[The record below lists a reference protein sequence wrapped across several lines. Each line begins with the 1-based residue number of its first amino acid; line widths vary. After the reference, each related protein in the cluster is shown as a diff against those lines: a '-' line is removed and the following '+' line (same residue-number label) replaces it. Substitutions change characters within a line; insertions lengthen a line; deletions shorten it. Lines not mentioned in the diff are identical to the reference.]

1 MAATIADY
9 AAAYVRKYGLTLVPL
24 PPKTKR
30 PLKTEWGLKDC
41 LTTPEAARE
50 YYERNPSWNI
60 GVALGPSRLVTFDV
74 DNVEAMQI
82 LCDEFGWDLET
93 LRQQVPTVQGKAP
106 NYRMLF
112 RAPDG
117 WEFHRRPI
125 SWPNKLDP
133 DGSIMR
139 EIIARARAAEEAG
152 DLAEGRRIRDVEAK
166 PYKRVTVFEIRG
178 AMEEQLQDVL
188 PPSIHPDTG
197 REYIWL
203 TKPNGVIPEPPAWLL
218 SLWQNWEAL
227 KPQLQGL
234 CPWAPAP
241 PPKPRKAAA
250 RAPGEPSVIDAYDQA
265 HDIESALTRY
275 GYRQQ
280 GRRWLSPH
288 SSTGL
293 AGVVVFGDKAWIHHA
308 SDPLC
313 SDESGQLVGAFDL
326 FRYYEHGG
334 DIGKAVKAAAE
345 EMGMKPARRQLP
357 APSSAPAVP
366 TVTDPDTGE
375 ILPLAPEFSDDAMAL
390 EFVAIYGAGL
400 RWTPGM
406 GWMHDQTTHWV
417 RDEHLIRYD
426 LARKTARR
434 VAQDADPK
442 ARKAIT
448 SAKTVNSI
456 LFLAQSDPEIVVPAT
471 QWDNDPLM
479 LNTPGGLVDLKT
491 GKIAER
497 NRGQYL
503 TQITR
508 ISPDDTQKTPTWDRF
523 ISQVFADK
531 PDMIEF
537 VQRMC
542 GYCLTGDRREQKL
555 FFAHGQGSNG
565 KSTLLDI
572 LMWMMGSYALKLPTA
587 ALMMSKNERHPTE
600 LAQLHGKR
608 LAVSNELEEG
618 AFWAE
623 ARIKELTGDE
633 TLTARFMRQ
642 DNFTFT
648 MSHKHLI
655 AGNHKPRLKGGDPAM
670 ARRMVLLP
678 FEQKFEGEAKDAKL
692 PEKLKSE
699 APGILAWAV
708 RGAVKWHADGLAIPG
723 RVEEASRDYMA
734 DHDDIA
740 MWIEECC
747 ERSSYARCRS
757 SELYASFRR
766 WKQQRGE
773 HEPSQT
779 VWTEKLAIS
788 AGVSKIKSDGVMVWK
803 GIDLTASEK
812 AKRDAW

>member
-1 MAATIADY
+1 MATIADY
-9 AAAYVRKYGLTLVPL
+9 AAAYVGKYGMHIVPL
-24 PPKTKR
+24 PPRGKR
-30 PLKTEWGLKDC
+30 PVSENWGNECITD
-41 LTTPEAARE
+41 PDAARR
-50 YYERNPSWNI
+50 YYQQHPDANI
-60 GVALGPSRLVTFDV
+60 GAALGPSRLCSLDI
-74 DNVEAMQI
+74 DNLEAMRI
-82 LCDEFGWDLET
+82 ICAEFGWDIEAL
-93 LRQQVPTVQGKAP
+93 LAQSPTIQGQP
-106 NYRMLF
+106 PGMRMLF
-112 RAPDG
+112 RVPDG
-117 WEFHRRPI
+117 ETLQYHSL
-125 SWPNKLDP
+125 SWPKQDDP
-133 DGSIMR
+133 
-139 EIIARARAAEEAG
+139 
-152 DLAEGRRIRDVEAK
+152 AK
-166 PYKRVTVFEIRG
+166 RFTVFEIR
-178 AMEEQLQDVL
+178 AADTQQRQDVL

-197 REYIWL
+197 QPYIWL
-203 TKPNGVIPEPPAWLL
+203 TKPNGAIPEPPAWLL
-218 SLWQNWEAL
+218 AVWKNWDAL

-241 PPKPRKAAA
+241 TPKPPKRPRPAHDTAQ
-250 RAPGEPSVIDAYDQA
+250 PSVIDAYDQA
-265 HDIESALTRY
+265 HDIEAALARY

-293 AGVVVFGDKAWIHHA
+293 AGVVVFDGKAWIHHA

-326 FRYYEHGG
+326 FRYYEHQG
-334 DIGKAVKAAAE
+334 DIGKAVKAAADE
-345 EMGMKPARRQLP
+345 LGMKTARRQLP

-366 TVTDPDTGE
+366 MVTDPDTGE

-406 GWMHDQTTHWV
+406 GWMHDQSTHWV

-448 SAKTVNSI
+448 SAKAVNSI
-456 LFLAQSDPEIVVPAT
+456 LFLAQSDPAIVVPAT
-471 QWDNDPLM
+471 QWDNDPMM
-479 LNTPGGLVDLKT
+479 LNTPAGIVDLRT
-491 GKIAER
+491 GKTAQR
-497 NRGQYL
+497 NREQYL

-508 ISPDDTQKTPTWDRF
+508 ISADEDVGIPNWLRF

-531 PDMIEF
+531 PDVIEF

-542 GYCLTGDRREQKL
+542 GYCLSGDRREQKL

-572 LMWMMGSYALKLPTA
+572 LMWMMGSYALKLPTS

-600 LAQLHGKR
+600 LAQLQGKR

-642 DNFTFT
+642 DNFTFFMT
-648 MSHKHLI
+648 HKHLI

-678 FEQKFEGEAKDAKL
+678 FEQKFEGDAKDAKL
-692 PEKLKSE
+692 PEKLKAE

-708 RGAVKWHADGLAIPG
+708 QGALKWHADGLAIPW
-723 RVEEASRDYMA
+723 RVEQASKDYMA

-740 MWIEECC
+740 MWVGECC
-747 ERSSYARCRS
+747 ETASGMRCRS
-757 SELYASFRR
+757 GDLYQSFRR

-779 VWTEKLAIS
+779 VWSEKMTLLP
-788 AGVSKIKSDGVMVWK
+788 GLQRIKSDGVMVWK
-803 GIDLTASEK
+803 GIDLTGAEK
-812 AKRDAW
+812 AKRDGWA

>member
-1 MAATIADY
+1 MATTADY
-9 AAAYVRKYGLTLVPL
+9 AATYVRKYGMHIVPL
-24 PPKTKR
+24 PPRGKR
-30 PLKTEWGLKDC
+30 PLSDNWGNECITD
-41 LTTPEAARE
+41 PDVARK
-50 YYERNPSWNI
+50 YYQQHPDANM
-60 GVALGPSRLVTFDV
+60 GAALGPSRLCSLDI
-74 DNVEAMQI
+74 DNLEAMRI
-82 LCDEFGWDLET
+82 ICAEFGWDIEAL
-93 LRQQVPTVQGKAP
+93 LAQSPTIQGQP
-106 NYRMLF
+106 PGMRMLF
-112 RAPDG
+112 RVPDG
-117 WEFHRRPI
+117 ETLQYHSL
-125 SWPNKLDP
+125 SWPKQDDP
-133 DGSIMR
+133 
-139 EIIARARAAEEAG
+139 
-152 DLAEGRRIRDVEAK
+152 AK
-166 PYKRVTVFEIRG
+166 RFTVFEIR
-178 AMEEQLQDVL
+178 AADTQQRQDVL

-197 REYIWL
+197 QPYIWL
-203 TKPNGVIPEPPAWLL
+203 TKPNGAIPEPPAWLL
-218 SLWQNWEAL
+218 AVWKNWDAL

-241 PPKPRKAAA
+241 TPKPPKRPRPAHDTAQ
-250 RAPGEPSVIDAYDQA
+250 PSVIDAYDQA
-265 HDIESALTRY
+265 HDIEAALARY

-293 AGVVVFGDKAWIHHA
+293 AGVVVFDGKAWIHHA

-326 FRYYEHGG
+326 FRYYEHQG
-334 DIGKAVKAAAE
+334 DIGKAVKAAADE
-345 EMGMKPARRQLP
+345 LGMKTARRQLP

-366 TVTDPDTGE
+366 MVTDPDTGE

-406 GWMHDQTTHWV
+406 GWMHDQSTHWV

-448 SAKTVNSI
+448 SAKAVNSI
-456 LFLAQSDPEIVVPAT
+456 LFLAQSDPAIVVPAT
-471 QWDNDPLM
+471 QWDNDPMM
-479 LNTPGGLVDLKT
+479 LNTPAGIVDLRT
-491 GKIAER
+491 GKTAQR
-497 NRGQYL
+497 NREQYL

-508 ISPDDTQKTPTWDRF
+508 ISADEDVGIPNWLRF

-531 PDMIEF
+531 PDVIEF

-542 GYCLTGDRREQKL
+542 GYCLSGDRREQKL

-572 LMWMMGSYALKLPTA
+572 LMWMMGSYALKLPTS

-600 LAQLHGKR
+600 LAQLQGKR

-642 DNFTFT
+642 DNFTFFMT
-648 MSHKHLI
+648 HKHLI

-678 FEQKFEGEAKDAKL
+678 FEQKFEGDAKDAKL
-692 PEKLKSE
+692 PEKLKAE

-708 RGAVKWHADGLAIPG
+708 QGALKWHADGLAIPW
-723 RVEEASRDYMA
+723 RVEQASKDYMA

-740 MWIEECC
+740 MWVGECC
-747 ERSSYARCRS
+747 ETASGMRCRS
-757 SELYASFRR
+757 GDLYQSFRR

-779 VWTEKLAIS
+779 VWSEKMTLLP
-788 AGVSKIKSDGVMVWK
+788 GLQRIKSDGVMVWK
-803 GIDLTASEK
+803 GIDLTGAEK
-812 AKRDAW
+812 AKRDGWA